1 MAFDFITPEYF
12 HNTLALPNLGVG
24 SIERTAF
31 NEVITKY
38 VKEYL
43 ETILG
48 FRLASRLISIMDSY
62 DPLDPSST
70 DVMYRYLVFGTTYVN
85 EIDGLTYKWGGFTT
99 HLDDD
104 GTILGDKISPIA
116 NYVYCRYRRDT
127 ATNTMGNSEVMS
139 VHEHSITSSPL
150 YKMVTAW
157 NEMVKMNWHMHNW
170 LMLNVEDSAF
180 SSYGYIGE
188 TYEPDTDQFSDIHE
202 NQNLFIFKN
211 RVL

>member
-31 NEVITKY
+31 TEVINKY

-48 FRLASRLISIMDSY
+48 YRLANRLISIMDSY
-62 DPLDPSST
+62 DPLTPSAT
-70 DVMYRYLVFGTTYVN
+70 DAMYRYLVFGTTYTN
-85 EIDGLTYKWGGFTT
+85 EVDDVVYKWNGFTT
-99 HLDDD
+99 HIDDD
-104 GTILGDKISPIA
+104 GAILGDKISPIA

-127 ATNTMGNSEVMS
+127 ATNTMGNAEVMS
-139 VHEHSITSSPL
+139 VHEHSITSTPL
-150 YKMVTAW
+150 YKQVDAW
-157 NEMVKMNWHMHNW
+157 NEMVQHNWHMHNW
-170 LMLNVEDSAF
+170 LMQNIDDAAF
-180 SSYGYIGE
+180 SSYGYIGDV
-188 TYEPDTDQFSDIHE
+188 YEPNTELFRNIHD

-211 RVL
+211 RVF